1 MGMFAM
7 VDWLAKRWVSS
18 ALFMACGFVALAPAI
33 TLAFSGFMVLLYLHL
48 PAYMFHQVE
57 EHTGDR
63 FRRFANERMF
73 GGKNVLRPVDVIVVN
88 LPVVWG
94 VNLFAFYAALLLSP
108 GASLVAPYLLLVNA
122 VLHIVTTLRLRCY
135 NPGLVTAIVLF
146 LPLSIATL
154 ASACATPG
162 ITILDHAIGLAA
174 ALAIHLA
181 IMAQSGWRYRHG
193 AGAIENR

>member
-1 MGMFAM
+1 M
-7 VDWLAKRWVSS
+7 VDWLARRWVSA

-33 TLAFSGFMVLLYLHL
+33 AIAFPAFTVLIYLPL
-48 PAYMFHQVE
+48 PIYMFHQFE
-57 EHTGDR
+57 EHEGDR

-73 GGKNVLRPVDVIVVN
+73 GGKDVLRPVDVIMVN

-94 VNLFAFYAALLLSP
+94 VNLYAFYAALFLSP

-135 NPGLVTAIVLF
+135 NPGLVTAILLF

-154 ASACATPG
+154 VSARSIAG
-162 ITILDHAIGLAA
+162 VTILDHGLGLAA

-181 IMAQSGWRYRHG
+181 IMAQSGLRYRHQ
-193 AGAIENR
+193 ARAAIG

>member
-1 MGMFAM
+1 M
-7 VDWLAKRWVSS
+7 VDWLARRWVSA

-33 TLAFSGFMVLLYLHL
+33 FLAFSGFVTLIYLHL
-48 PAYMFHQVE
+48 PIYMFHQYE
-57 EHTGDR
+57 EHEGDR
-63 FRRFANERMF
+63 FRRFANERLF
-73 GGKNVLRPVDVIVVN
+73 AGKDVLRPVDVIVVN

-94 VNLFAFYAALLLSP
+94 VNLFAFYAALLLWP
-108 GASLVAPYLLLVNA
+108 AAALVAPYLLFVNA

-154 ASACATPG
+154 LSASAMPG
-162 ITILDHAIGLAA
+162 ITILDHAFGLAA

-181 IMAQSGWRYRHG
+181 IMAQSGWRYRHA
-193 AGAIENR
+193 AGAAKS